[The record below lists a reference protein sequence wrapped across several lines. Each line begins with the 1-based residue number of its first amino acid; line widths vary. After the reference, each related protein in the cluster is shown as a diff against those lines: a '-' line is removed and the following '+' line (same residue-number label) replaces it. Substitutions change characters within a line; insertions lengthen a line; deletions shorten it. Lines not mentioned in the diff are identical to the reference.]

1 MFIFS
6 DFREH
11 YCVSVMNYSHSL
23 TIDSKDAIDCSQQ
36 NSVLFLFLMLATVWL
51 AVILYDFNKT

>member
-11 YCVSVMNYSHSL
+11 YCVSASDSL
-23 TIDSKDAIDCSQQ
+23 TIDSSIGCSQQ